1 MRWLHFILSHSIF
14 VSACAVALCFQ
25 TFSILH
31 ITPNNYAYGFIFCA
45 TLSSY
50 NFYWLISKY
59 YFNKRLSIPAFLRKN
74 FSNIL
79 LFSLAG
85 VGVLVFLYFLPGIL
99 MNAFIA
105 CGLTLI
111 YSIPLWPFKKPLHF
125 PKIGFLKTVLL
136 AFTWAYV
143 TVIIP
148 VQQSIFISNL
158 PVGLLFS
165 ARFCFMLMLCT
176 IFDSRDIHVDK
187 IHALKSL
194 ATDVNKRTLQ
204 IIMAIVFT
212 LYITAGLFLRYYF
225 DTNVQIIAFLIV
237 GLVTLCAYKL
247 SLKKQGYFFYYF
259 AVDGLMLFSAVGT
272 WVANYF

>member
-1 MRWLHFILSHSIF
+1 MKWLHFILSHSIF
-14 VSACAVALCFQ
+14 VSVCAVALCFQ

-31 ITPNNYAYGFIFCA
+31 IVSNNYIYGFIFCA

-59 YFNKRLSIPAFLRKN
+59 YFNKHLSIADFLRKN

-85 VGVLVFLYFLPGIL
+85 VGVLIFLYFLPGIL
-99 MNAFIA
+99 THACIA
-105 CGLTLI
+105 GILTLL
-111 YSIPLWPFKKPLHF
+111 YSIPLWPFKKPLYF
-125 PKIGFLKTVLL
+125 LNAGFLKTVLL

-148 VQQSIFISNL
+148 VQQSIFISSL
-158 PVGLLFS
+158 PVGFLFAS
-165 ARFCFMLMLCT
+165 RFFFMLILCT

-194 ATDVNKRTLQ
+194 ATDVNKHTLQ
-204 IIMAIVFT
+204 VIMAIVFT
-212 LYITAGLFLRYYF
+212 LYITAGLFLRYY
-225 DTNVQIIAFLIV
+225 LIP
-237 GLVTLCAYKL
+237 
-247 SLKKQGYFFYYF
+247 
-259 AVDGLMLFSAVGT
+259 MHR
-272 WVANYF
+272 